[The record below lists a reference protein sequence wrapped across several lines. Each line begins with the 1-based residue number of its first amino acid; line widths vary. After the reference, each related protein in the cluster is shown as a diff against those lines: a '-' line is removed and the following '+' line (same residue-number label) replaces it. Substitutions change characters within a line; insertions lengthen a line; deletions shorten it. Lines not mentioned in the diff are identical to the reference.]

1 MGVRYCKI
9 GEKNLETSVFYPIDK
24 VDGEQASTPW
34 WPNQERAM
42 RAFGSVFGQLFN
54 IPWIPDFILLSFVS
68 IKMPCLLDGELAN
81 RFSTGAEALRPIVF
95 SHGLSGDK
103 NFYMAVYHALA
114 ANGYFVM
121 AINH

>member
-1 MGVRYCKI
+1 M
-9 GEKNLETSVFYPIDK
+9 FYPIDK